1 MTLSALKSQ
10 TKLTAFGV
18 YVPDRILTNND
29 MEKLVDTS
37 DEWIVQRTGIRERRI
52 SADDEYCSDLCY
64 AAVANMQARYA
75 VNLADVDYIIV
86 ATSTPDT
93 FFPSM
98 AARVQAK
105 FGIRSCGA
113 LDIQAACA
121 GFVAAL
127 QLANG
132 LLLTGVHRKIL
143 IIGADALSKA
153 TDYTDRSTCILFGDG
168 AGAALLEWTEDGTLL
183 GSYTATSGA
192 SGHHLY
198 RSSLSAD
205 IDGHPIQTTGK
216 IVQDGREVYKWAVT
230 QVPKGITALLE
241 NNGRTTEEID
251 WFVPHSANMR
261 IVESVCERT
270 GIPLEKTLASMELFG
285 NTSAASI
292 PLALDLAI
300 RDGRI
305 NKGDLCLLYGF
316 GGGLTEAAVLLEW
329 SL

>member
-127 QLANG
+127 QLA
-132 LLLTGVHRKIL
+132 
-143 IIGADALSKA
+143 
-153 TDYTDRSTCILFGDG
+153 
-168 AGAALLEWTEDGTLL
+168 
-183 GSYTATSGA
+183 
-192 SGHHLY
+192 
-198 RSSLSAD
+198 
-205 IDGHPIQTTGK
+205 
-216 IVQDGREVYKWAVT
+216 
-230 QVPKGITALLE
+230 
-241 NNGRTTEEID
+241 
-251 WFVPHSANMR
+251 
-261 IVESVCERT
+261 
-270 GIPLEKTLASMELFG
+270 
-285 NTSAASI
+285 
-292 PLALDLAI
+292 
-300 RDGRI
+300 
-305 NKGDLCLLYGF
+305 
-316 GGGLTEAAVLLEW
+316 
-329 SL
+329 